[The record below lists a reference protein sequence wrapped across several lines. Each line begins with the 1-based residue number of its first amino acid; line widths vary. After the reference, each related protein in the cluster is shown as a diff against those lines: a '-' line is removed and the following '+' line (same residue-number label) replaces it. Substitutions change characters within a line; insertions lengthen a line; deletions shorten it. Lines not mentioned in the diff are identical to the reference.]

1 MGRMSKQDEAELA
14 AEFEQDADNDDLW
27 EEVPPPAK
35 SGGRKTLGTQVTIR
49 LDHRSANQ
57 LREIARRQGVGYT
70 SLVRSWVEE
79 RLSREISTLRVTR
92 PQITVAGRSAAG
104 NVVQFSGAGGVVG
117 ETVGTATG

>member
-1 MGRMSKQDEAELA
+1 MARMSKKDEAELA

-35 SGGRKTLGTQVTIR
+35 AGRRKTLGTQVTIR

-92 PQITVAGRSAAG
+92 PQITVAGAAG
-104 NVVQFSGAGGVVG
+104 SVVQFSGPGGVVG
-117 ETVGTATG
+117 ATVSAAVG

>member
-35 SGGRKTLGTQVTIR
+35 AGRRRTLGTQVTIR

-57 LREIARRQGVGYT
+57 LREVARRQGVGYT

-79 RLSREISTLRVTR
+79 RLSREISTLRVTK
-92 PQITVAGRSAAG
+92 PQITVAGRSAAA

-117 ETVGTATG
+117 ETVGAATG